1 MNKVNLNNTF
11 LTMATND
18 QNLISM
24 MKETIE
30 YQRGVNNKRTNLMK
44 AITHNVKYL
53 AIINE
58 SNSMELKVTKERLVA
73 INAFNERLQDEN
85 SDYKKK
91 NEILLEDQRMLA
103 QKREEMAKMIIESQ
117 ANSKEIE

>member
-1 MNKVNLNNTF
+1 
-11 LTMATND
+11 MATND

>member
-1 MNKVNLNNTF
+1 MAAPLNDFQIEQLMNKVNLNNTF

-24 MKETIE
+24 MKETID
-30 YQRGVNNKRTNLMK
+30 YQRSVNKKRTNLMN

-58 SNSMELKVTKERLVA
+58 SNSVELKVTKERLVA
-73 INAFNERLQDEN
+73 ISAFNEKL
-85 SDYKKK
+85 
-91 NEILLEDQRMLA
+91 
-103 QKREEMAKMIIESQ
+103 
-117 ANSKEIE
+117 